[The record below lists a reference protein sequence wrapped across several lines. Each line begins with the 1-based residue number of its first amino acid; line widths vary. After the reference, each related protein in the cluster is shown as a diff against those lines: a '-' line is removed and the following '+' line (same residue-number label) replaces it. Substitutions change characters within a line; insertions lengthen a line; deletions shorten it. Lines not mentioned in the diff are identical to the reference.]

1 MTENNDRESN
11 AATGSKRTP
20 LTRAMDTIRDLRRRL
35 AEHEGTQPIAV
46 VGMGMRL
53 PGGITDLDG
62 YWEAL
67 AAGRDLVT
75 EMPASRK
82 RPFAAAW
89 EGLPQ
94 RGGFLDEVLDFD
106 ADHFG
111 ISPREARHLDPQH
124 RLLLEVAWE
133 AMEDAGLPAGRI
145 AGTSGG
151 IYLGIM
157 WQDFR
162 DWLEREPDVYATT
175 GNGHNF
181 AAGRIAYALGL
192 DGPAV
197 SVDTACSSS
206 LVAVHLA
213 AQALRRGE
221 CEIAFAAGAN
231 LIMSPRS
238 MRLVHET
245 RSLAPDG
252 LCKAFDA
259 RANGFTRGEGCGVL
273 VLKRLDH
280 AVRDQDRVH
289 AVLHASAVN
298 QDGRSG
304 GFTAPNVL
312 SQVALTEA
320 VLARAGLEPSDIGY
334 VEAHGTGTPLGDP
347 IEMEALATALGR
359 RNGGARLPVGAVKTN
374 FGHLESAAGV
384 AGLIKAVLCLRH
396 GKVPPVVHFRTL
408 NPRID
413 LSGTGITV
421 PTELMDWDR
430 DGGRYAAVSS
440 FGMSGTNAQIVLGR
454 PPEGMGEGECAV
466 PRDEFVRVE
475 GFEISARTEEAL
487 RSLAARYADHVE
499 SLRADGYAAF
509 AYTATHGRTRHD
521 VGARIVAADTRAAA
535 EALRSVAAGTPS
547 PAVTPTDAGT
557 RTDVGEG
564 DGGLLHDTGTPLP
577 RQVIT
582 LPAYPWQR
590 RRYAPD
596 PAPAQAP
603 AENSTADLTRR
614 SPSAPSPTAY
624 QLRWESV
631 ETATDAPPTSLVIA
645 GDDMEL
651 AERTARA
658 AAARGVRGTMLTPD
672 PAPGPEDWERGALPR
687 TAEGWR
693 RFWQGRSERCVL
705 LFAPQAPGLPDSP
718 GQEGHDPARDMGA
731 LCGSVAVAVAALAA
745 TGGGHRAFVLTRGAR
760 RIAPG
765 DGADG
770 VGHGPLHGL
779 APVLGIELPS
789 VWGGVVDL
797 PLLPGAED
805 LRVLLAFTGERQ
817 AAAESGRP
825 DRFEDLAAVRGGQ
838 VRVARLVPAE
848 AHTPDLRV
856 RGDATYLITGG
867 LGAVGRELTADLVRR
882 GARHL
887 LLVGRRPQGAL
898 SEQARALLGELR
910 ASGADIVYQ
919 SGGCDTPAGWEA
931 ISARLRV
938 MPPARGVVHAAGTLD
953 RVPVTRVGAEDFTAA
968 LRAKYTPA
976 WWLHLV
982 SREWPLDFFVLVSS
996 VSAVWGTEH
1005 CATYS
1010 AANGALDALAAHR
1023 RGLGLPAVSLAYGPW
1038 HLDGAGMADD
1048 ASRES
1053 FERVGVAAQDSA
1065 EACAALTAQV
1075 PGVDG
1080 HIISCRL
1087 DAARFH
1093 RIMSGLR
1100 PRGLYAGHPVVADA
1114 AEASGVP
1121 RVPYELEEAAL
1132 PEPEPSVVGE
1142 LTALPEKARLGAARA
1157 HVARLLAAQLG
1168 HEEATRLREDV
1179 GFLDLGLDSI
1189 TAVDLAERL
1198 SQAFG
1203 TALSVTDVFD
1213 HPTVIELADHLLR
1226 PSRPPEKPQ
1235 SVAGPPAS
1243 PATERPR
1250 PVTTT
1255 PGVLHSGAGA
1265 VAHGSAEPVAI
1276 VGMAGRFPGA
1286 DSVEQL
1292 WNLLSEGRDGVR
1304 TVPDG
1309 RWDTEAFRATVHGD
1323 DDPDDSRITT
1333 DQGGF
1338 LSDLA
1343 RFDAPFFG
1351 IPAREAENLD
1361 PQQRLLLESA
1371 WHALEDGGID
1381 PHRLKNSR
1389 TGVFVGVS
1397 SNDYA
1402 RLLAQ
1407 AGPERLDAYYGT
1419 GTALNAAAGRIA
1431 YTLGLNGPAL
1441 AVDTACSSSLVAL
1454 HLAVRSLRSGETDA
1468 ALAGGV
1474 NVLLDPMSWVA
1485 VSRAHMLSP
1494 DGRCRTFSADANG
1507 FVRSEGCGVLV
1518 LKRLGD
1524 ARRDGNRV
1532 LAVIRG
1538 TAVNQDGASSGLT
1551 APSGSAQELMLRD
1564 ALADAGIEGS
1574 EVSYLE
1580 AHGTGTA
1587 VGDPIELGASWR
1599 VLGPGR
1605 RPGEPLH
1612 VGSVKS
1618 NIGHCES
1625 AAGVAGVIKTVL
1637 ALRHGRIPAN
1647 LHFDEPNP
1655 LVPWA
1660 DMNVRV
1666 VDSPTPWRAGSTPR
1680 VAGVSG
1686 FGFTGTN
1693 AHVVL
1698 SDDVA
1703 IGDEAVPPAGAR
1715 CPTTDEPAPDATDT
1729 VRLLPLSAP
1738 DPEGLERLSA
1748 AWAER
1753 LLRAE
1758 SGELSALTT
1767 TAGAGRAHFPYRRT
1781 LWGGNRE
1788 QLLSSFDR
1796 TPPAGPVS
1804 RAPRVAF
1811 LFSGQGSQYF
1821 GMGRE
1826 LYETEPV
1833 FREVFDACDR
1843 AVIPVLGASLADLVF
1858 YGEDTGAVNQ
1868 TRVTQPAL
1876 VALEIALAR
1885 LWESWG
1891 VTPAAVMG
1899 HSVGEI
1905 AAALHAGV
1913 MDLPTG
1919 MRLIA
1924 DRSRLMQGTGPG
1936 AMLSVTAPED
1946 RVLEWIEGS
1955 GLDIAAV
1962 NTPDATV
1969 VAGTPE
1975 DVDALAERL
1984 KAEGVRARRL
1994 SVSHAFHSRLLD
2006 AVMGEF
2012 AACLA
2017 PLEFRPPA
2025 LPVVANLTGDLAG
2038 PDTYDARYWREHA
2051 RNPVRF
2057 LSGARRLAALDVD
2070 LCLEIGPDRTLI
2082 NLLRAGGTQPA
2093 ENLASSLRRG
2103 KADRPG
2109 MLTAARTLYE
2119 RGQDLD
2125 WRRVHALDAHTA
2137 RGVAA
2142 DAPLYPFGGQSYWPR
2157 GATAV
2162 TAPARGAAEDATAP
2176 PWGTELR
2183 SPALRGRVFR
2193 TERSVV
2199 YPPHLTD
2206 HRLFGTVSVPGASQT
2221 ATVLSAL
2228 GRDGAPVTL
2237 EDLHFPRALVLWEE
2251 ERYELQITDV
2261 EQEHGT
2267 RTVSVASLVDE
2278 EQDRWQE
2285 HLAAR
2290 VVGAVPPDGAWRRR
2304 GRARRRGGQLRRQP
2318 ASTAPDVTR
2327 NGAGPTGNGAGPDPG
2342 GADLPR
2348 SSAVRDAFIA
2358 AADRH
2363 LAGDDLYRHLW
2374 SLGYHLGRSF
2384 RWIRDMWIRGN
2395 EALVRYAE
2403 PRDMNEPAARYEIHP
2418 GLLDSCLQSTVGFA
2432 VGLRDPEGVGE
2443 ETSLA
2448 IPFAADRLAF
2458 PGRPVSGRELWGHV
2472 RAEREGSDRAGLS
2485 QVSSADLRLFDG
2497 EGTIVLAV
2505 DGFRFRR
2512 APRELLQRSLRERV
2526 RHAYEWQWSERATAA
2541 SAELPQAARGRSV
2554 TVLGTGPTARALHRA
2569 FERLGHHLSVSGSQE
2584 EHGPDTDLIVDARFC
2599 DGSAPVGPRG
2609 ALAAVVELARS
2620 LRMTPAHVPYV
2631 AVGDTGGAGKAAM
2644 APLHEA
2650 LRGMLASLSAEQ
2662 RERRL
2667 LSVGLT
2673 DAGDADLLAL
2683 ELSRSLVDGITET
2696 RLEIGSGTVKAARL
2710 SPYPDTDRA
2719 GSGGAPIRQGA
2730 ALITGGLGALG
2741 LSAARILA
2749 RQGTTCVTL
2758 VGRSDP
2764 GPAAREVIAELTANG
2779 VQVTVVRGDVT
2790 DPDLCRAA
2798 VAKAGEHVPLR
2809 TVLHLAGTTVDRA
2822 FEELTEED
2830 FEEVFA
2836 AKAYGAVHLAE
2847 SLRGHDLNAF
2857 VLFSSASSV
2866 IGSAGQ
2872 ANYAAANGFLDGFA
2886 ASLRAAGV
2894 PATSVN
2900 WGPWVPEFMGGLAA
2914 SPAAVRAAERVG
2926 IRSLTDSEAGELLRL
2941 AMTSRVSRLVAVS
2954 IDRKRYTGQLTG
2966 HPRAA
2971 LFRGAGPA
2979 PSGRTAA
2986 ARPRGWLHELLRGLT
3001 AGVREQRLAETI
3013 REMAGAVQGDGSAV
3027 ADDVGFGDLGLDSIM
3042 VIDLRTRLSHALGV
3056 DLAATVAL
3064 DHPTV
3069 TRLSRHVADL
3079 VFPADP
3085 AAAERCQ
3092 ECAGPAGDAQPEDAA
3107 AGATE
3112 PEDTVSLS
3120 FEELVRVVA
3129 ADVRAEKTERS

>member
-1 MTENNDRESN
+1 MTENDDREN
-11 AATGSKRTP
+11 HAPTGGKQTP

-46 VGMGMRL
+46 VGIGLRL

-82 RPFAAAW
+82 GPFAQAW

-106 ADHFG
+106 AHHFG

-145 AGTSGG
+145 AGASGG
-151 IYLGIM
+151 VYLGIM

-162 DWLEREPDVYATT
+162 DWLERKPDVYATT

-238 MRLVHET
+238 MRLVQET

-289 AVLHASAVN
+289 AVLHGSAVN

-304 GFTAPNVL
+304 GFTVPNVL

-334 VEAHGTGTPLGDP
+334 VEAHGTGTALGDP

-396 GKVPPVVHFRTL
+396 RKVPPVVHFRTL

-421 PTELMDWDR
+421 PTELMDWGR
-430 DGGRYAAVSS
+430 HGGRYAAVSS
-440 FGMSGTNAQIVLGR
+440 FGMSGTNAQIVLSR
-454 PPEGMGEGECAV
+454 PPAGTGEGEWAA
-466 PRDEFVRVE
+466 PRDGSLRVE

-499 SLRADGYAAF
+499 TLPADDYAAF

-547 PAVTPTDAGT
+547 PAVTSTDAGT
-557 RTDVGEG
+557 RTDAGEG
-564 DGGLLHDTGTPLP
+564 DGDALHDSGAPLP
-577 RQVIT
+577 RHVIT

-596 PAPAQAP
+596 PAPAQAL
-603 AENSTADLTRR
+603 AENSTAEPPCP
-614 SPSAPSPTAY
+614 SPSAPSPMAY
-624 QLRWESV
+624 RLRWESM
-631 ETATDAPPTSLVIA
+631 ETATAAPPTGLVIA
-645 GDDMEL
+645 GDEMEL
-651 AERTARA
+651 VERTARE
-658 AAARGVRGTMLTPD
+658 AAARGVRGTMLTPF
-672 PAPGPEDWERGALPR
+672 PAPGPQDWERGALPR
-687 TAEGWR
+687 TAEDWR
-693 RFWQGRSERCVL
+693 RFWQGPSQRSTL
-705 LFAPQAPGLPDSP
+705 LLVPRTLGLSDPP
-718 GQEGHDPARDMGA
+718 GQGDHDPVRDAGA
-731 LCGSVAVAVAALAA
+731 LCDSVAVAVAALAA
-745 TGGGHRAFVLTRGAR
+745 TGGQHRAFVLTRGAR
-760 RIAPG
+760 RIARG
-765 DGADG
+765 ERADG

-779 APVLGIELPS
+779 APVLGLELPS

-797 PLLPGAED
+797 PLLPEAED
-805 LRVLLAFTGERQ
+805 LQALLAFTGERH
-817 AAAESGRP
+817 AAESSRP

-838 VRVARLVPAE
+838 VRVARLVAVE
-848 AHTPDLRV
+848 AHTPELSV
-856 RGDATYLITGG
+856 RGDATYLVTGG

-887 LLVGRRPQGAL
+887 LLVGRRPQAAL
-898 SEQARALLGELR
+898 GEQARALLGELR
-910 ASGADIVYQ
+910 SSGADIVYQ
-919 SGGCDTPAGWEA
+919 SGGCDTPAVWEA
-931 ISARLRV
+931 IRARLRA
-938 MPPARGVVHAAGTLD
+938 MPPVRGVVHAAGTLD

-976 WWLHLV
+976 WWLHLA

-1005 CATYS
+1005 CAAYS

-1053 FERVGVAAQDSA
+1053 FERVGVAAQDSR
-1065 EACAALTAQV
+1065 EACAALTAEV

-1087 DAARFH
+1087 DATRFH

-1100 PRGLYAGHPVVADA
+1100 PRGLYAGHLVAPDA
-1114 AEASGVP
+1114 TEAPGAR
-1121 RVPYELEEAAL
+1121 RVPYALEEAAL
-1132 PEPEPSVVGE
+1132 AEPEPSVVSE
-1142 LTALPEKARLGAARA
+1142 LTALPEKARPGAARA
-1157 HVARLLAAQLG
+1157 HVARVLAAQLG

-1203 TALSVTDVFD
+1203 TDLSVTDVFD
-1213 HPTVIELADHLLR
+1213 HPTIIELADHLLR
-1226 PSRPPEKPQ
+1226 RSHAPENTK
-1235 SVAGPPAS
+1235 SVAGPPTR
-1243 PATERPR
+1243 PATEHPR

-1265 VAHGSAEPVAI
+1265 VAHGPAEPVAI

-1309 RWDTEAFRATVHGD
+1309 RWDTEAFRATVPGD
-1323 DDPDDSRITT
+1323 DAPDDGRITT

-1343 RFDAPFFG
+1343 RFDASFFG

-1381 PHRLKNSR
+1381 PHLLKNSR

-1407 AGPERLDAYYGT
+1407 AGPEGLDAYYGT
-1419 GTALNAAAGRIA
+1419 GTALNAVAGRIA

-1574 EVSYLE
+1574 KVSYLE

-1666 VDSPTPWRAGSTPR
+1666 VDSPTPWRAGNTPR

-1693 AHVVL
+1693 AHVLL

-1703 IGDEAVPPAGAR
+1703 IGDEAAPPVGATH
-1715 CPTTDEPAPDATDT
+1715 PTSDGPARDATET
-1729 VRLLPLSAP
+1729 MRLLPLSAP
-1738 DPEGLERLSA
+1738 DPEGLERLTA

-1753 LLRAE
+1753 LMRAD
-1758 SGELSALTT
+1758 SGELSALTA

-1788 QLLSSFDR
+1788 QLLSALDG

-1843 AVIPVLGASLADLVF
+1843 AVIPVIGASLADLVF

-1924 DRSRLMQGTGPG
+1924 DRSRLMQGTERG

-1946 RVLEWIEGS
+1946 RVLEWIEDS

-1962 NTPDATV
+1962 NAPDATV
-1969 VAGTPE
+1969 VAGAP
-1975 DVDALAERL
+1975 RPSMRWPS
-1984 KAEGVRARRL
+1984 GSRQR
-1994 SVSHAFHSRLLD
+1994 VS
-2006 AVMGEF
+2006 
-2012 AACLA
+2012 
-2017 PLEFRPPA
+2017 
-2025 LPVVANLTGDLAG
+2025 
-2038 PDTYDARYWREHA
+2038 
-2051 RNPVRF
+2051 
-2057 LSGARRLAALDVD
+2057 
-2070 LCLEIGPDRTLI
+2070 
-2082 NLLRAGGTQPA
+2082 
-2093 ENLASSLRRG
+2093 
-2103 KADRPG
+2103 
-2109 MLTAARTLYE
+2109 
-2119 RGQDLD
+2119 
-2125 WRRVHALDAHTA
+2125 
-2137 RGVAA
+2137 
-2142 DAPLYPFGGQSYWPR
+2142 
-2157 GATAV
+2157 
-2162 TAPARGAAEDATAP
+2162 APA
-2176 PWGTELR
+2176 
-2183 SPALRGRVFR
+2183 
-2193 TERSVV
+2193 
-2199 YPPHLTD
+2199 
-2206 HRLFGTVSVPGASQT
+2206 
-2221 ATVLSAL
+2221 
-2228 GRDGAPVTL
+2228 
-2237 EDLHFPRALVLWEE
+2237 
-2251 ERYELQITDV
+2251 
-2261 EQEHGT
+2261 
-2267 RTVSVASLVDE
+2267 
-2278 EQDRWQE
+2278 
-2285 HLAAR
+2285 
-2290 VVGAVPPDGAWRRR
+2290 
-2304 GRARRRGGQLRRQP
+2304 
-2318 ASTAPDVTR
+2318 
-2327 NGAGPTGNGAGPDPG
+2327 
-2342 GADLPR
+2342 
-2348 SSAVRDAFIA
+2348 
-2358 AADRH
+2358 
-2363 LAGDDLYRHLW
+2363 
-2374 SLGYHLGRSF
+2374 
-2384 RWIRDMWIRGN
+2384 
-2395 EALVRYAE
+2395 
-2403 PRDMNEPAARYEIHP
+2403 
-2418 GLLDSCLQSTVGFA
+2418 
-2432 VGLRDPEGVGE
+2432 
-2443 ETSLA
+2443 
-2448 IPFAADRLAF
+2448 
-2458 PGRPVSGRELWGHV
+2458 
-2472 RAEREGSDRAGLS
+2472 
-2485 QVSSADLRLFDG
+2485 
-2497 EGTIVLAV
+2497 
-2505 DGFRFRR
+2505 
-2512 APRELLQRSLRERV
+2512 
-2526 RHAYEWQWSERATAA
+2526 
-2541 SAELPQAARGRSV
+2541 
-2554 TVLGTGPTARALHRA
+2554 
-2569 FERLGHHLSVSGSQE
+2569 
-2584 EHGPDTDLIVDARFC
+2584 
-2599 DGSAPVGPRG
+2599 GSACP
-2609 ALAAVVELARS
+2609 
-2620 LRMTPAHVPYV
+2620 TPSTRACS
-2631 AVGDTGGAGKAAM
+2631 T
-2644 APLHEA
+2644 
-2650 LRGMLASLSAEQ
+2650 LSW
-2662 RERRL
+2662 
-2667 LSVGLT
+2667 
-2673 DAGDADLLAL
+2673 
-2683 ELSRSLVDGITET
+2683 
-2696 RLEIGSGTVKAARL
+2696 
-2710 SPYPDTDRA
+2710 
-2719 GSGGAPIRQGA
+2719 
-2730 ALITGGLGALG
+2730 
-2741 LSAARILA
+2741 
-2749 RQGTTCVTL
+2749 
-2758 VGRSDP
+2758 
-2764 GPAAREVIAELTANG
+2764 AN
-2779 VQVTVVRGDVT
+2779 
-2790 DPDLCRAA
+2790 
-2798 VAKAGEHVPLR
+2798 
-2809 TVLHLAGTTVDRA
+2809 
-2822 FEELTEED
+2822 
-2830 FEEVFA
+2830 
-2836 AKAYGAVHLAE
+2836 
-2847 SLRGHDLNAF
+2847 
-2857 VLFSSASSV
+2857 
-2866 IGSAGQ
+2866 
-2872 ANYAAANGFLDGFA
+2872 
-2886 ASLRAAGV
+2886 
-2894 PATSVN
+2894 
-2900 WGPWVPEFMGGLAA
+2900 
-2914 SPAAVRAAERVG
+2914 
-2926 IRSLTDSEAGELLRL
+2926 
-2941 AMTSRVSRLVAVS
+2941 
-2954 IDRKRYTGQLTG
+2954 
-2966 HPRAA
+2966 
-2971 LFRGAGPA
+2971 
-2979 PSGRTAA
+2979 
-2986 ARPRGWLHELLRGLT
+2986 
-3001 AGVREQRLAETI
+3001 
-3013 REMAGAVQGDGSAV
+3013 
-3027 ADDVGFGDLGLDSIM
+3027 
-3042 VIDLRTRLSHALGV
+3042 
-3056 DLAATVAL
+3056 
-3064 DHPTV
+3064 
-3069 TRLSRHVADL
+3069 
-3079 VFPADP
+3079 
-3085 AAAERCQ
+3085 
-3092 ECAGPAGDAQPEDAA
+3092 
-3107 AGATE
+3107 
-3112 PEDTVSLS
+3112 
-3120 FEELVRVVA
+3120 
-3129 ADVRAEKTERS
+3129 